1 MLSLIIWLVL
11 QVGKMA
17 QSCLLRISCFCP
29 TRKSSLFPQNIVL
42 HVVGLA
48 NAPSPPPPPP
58 PPAFKLLYF
67 FSLLHS
73 CLVLSQALL
82 RLVLFLLLFCFILLS
97 FCFFFLSLAH
107 LPCFFLADLLKIN
120 KNDWYTG

>member
-29 TRKSSLFPQNIVL
+29 TRKKSSLFPQNIVL

-48 NAPSPPPPPP
+48 NAPSPPRPP
-58 PPAFKLLYF
+58 PPAFNLLYF

-82 RLVLFLLLFCFILLS
+82 RLVLFLVLFCFILLS

>member
-17 QSCLLRISCFCP
+17 QSCQLRISCFCP
-29 TRKSSLFPQNIVL
+29 TRKISSLFPQNIVL

-48 NAPSPPPPPP
+48 NAPSPRPH
-58 PPAFKLLYF
+58 AFNLLYF

-97 FCFFFLSLAH
+97 FCFFFLSLTH